1 MQSLTKQEL
10 VDKLKGSGLS
20 VFSLLEYLEIHRSDS
35 VLEEDIR
42 DIAYIRQQGSVFI
55 VNKYTAKPFL
65 NIAFEQNDEVY
76 LNPILK
82 ILNIYA
88 YFDYLLYTANE
99 NGFSVSSPQLDVTY
113 IKKVKRDESQKKE
126 NVLNSNLCL
135 EISISPMM
143 ECTLGTKNTAYNAKD
158 LYEKVIYPQFR
169 EMLKETIGLE
179 ITDISQFDDK
189 AFEILKMA
197 KI

>member
-10 VDKLKGSGLS
+10 VGKLKGAGMS

-42 DIAYIRQQGSVFI
+42 DISYIRQQGSIFI
-55 VNKYTAKPFL
+55 INKYTAKHFL
-65 NIAFEQNDEVY
+65 NIAFEQNDDVY
-76 LNPILK
+76 LNNILK

-99 NGFSVSSPQLDVTY
+99 NGFSISSPQLECTY
-113 IKKVKRDESQKKE
+113 IKKVERDESQKKE
-126 NVLNSNLCL
+126 NVLYSNLCL
-135 EISISPMM
+135 EIPLGPMM
-143 ECTLGTKNTAYNAKD
+143 ECTLGTKNTEYNAKD
-158 LYEKVIYPQFR
+158 LYEKVIYPQFK

-179 ITDISQFDDK
+179 IKDISQFDDK
-189 AFEILKMA
+189 TFEILKMA